1 MRIGV
6 SSYAFSLNGYDLQQ
20 SWMKRPCQ
28 NNNDYYIAI
37 DLTGRDTIA
46 DPLMELLKP
55 AAGQLIF
62 LVVKAALFRK

>member
-1 MRIGV
+1 V
-6 SSYAFSLNGYDLQQ
+6 LASPPETQ

-28 NNNDYYIAI
+28 NNNDYYIVI

-55 AAGQLIF
+55 GAGQLIF